1 MNEATRQPF
10 GSFGGKTFDCKTST
24 LDVGDNFIFF
34 KEILPG
40 EAWCICGCSYIIKEE
55 KPL

>member
-1 MNEATRQPF
+1 VNEATRQPF

-24 LDVGDNFIFF
+24 LDVGNNFIFF

-40 EAWCICGCSYIIKEE
+40 EA
-55 KPL
+55 